1 LRTRA
6 SRQQG
11 ATQRESGQGQNH
23 AIYHAS
29 FDAGIAAKG
38 SLLSIEPAIYS
49 AITANASGRNASNS
63 CFVGTL
69 FAFRGGKTLMLSKRW
84 GFTAVLMVLAAVWES
99 PQAHAGDLTIMI
111 PRRSKLTPVQRLN
124 REGVEALQKHKYAK
138 AEQLFYKAYLFDP
151 EDPFT
156 LNNLGYISELN
167 GQVDR
172 AERYYTLAAVQS
184 SDAVVDVASARQMK
198 GRPMKEAL
206 ALSNEPLQI
215 NHANVEA
222 VRLLAEGRAPEADLL
237 LQPALN
243 RDPHNIFTL
252 NNMGVAKEMEGEEQ
266 EALKYYD
273 QAGAGQTGA
282 TAVVTTNSTW
292 RGRPVIEMAREN
304 AKALRDHLAHE
315 QELPEQ
321 VAELNLR
328 GVSAVNRNDL
338 RTADADFRKAYALD
352 PNDAFTLNN
361 IGYVAE
367 LEGDR
372 ETAEFFYE
380 HARQGIEA
388 SATVGVATR
397 RTAEGQ
403 KLFTVAADSTSRV
416 EAKVAQDRAALQ
428 RHNEP
433 VALRRRDNSIVND
446 SIPQVPAAGIS
457 PQR

>member
-1 LRTRA
+1 
-6 SRQQG
+6 
-11 ATQRESGQGQNH
+11 
-23 AIYHAS
+23 
-29 FDAGIAAKG
+29 
-38 SLLSIEPAIYS
+38 
-49 AITANASGRNASNS
+49 
-63 CFVGTL
+63 
-69 FAFRGGKTLMLSKRW
+69 MLSKRW
-84 GFTAVLMVLAAVWES
+84 RFTAVLIVWAAVGGS
-99 PQAHAGDLTIMI
+99 PYAHAGDLTIMI

-124 REGVEALQKHKYAK
+124 REGVAALQKHKYAK

-172 AERYYTLAAVQS
+172 AELYYALAAAQS

-206 ALSNEPLQI
+206 ALTREPLQI

-222 VRLLAEGRAPEADLL
+222 VRLLSGGRAPEADLL
-237 LQPALN
+237 LQQALKS
-243 RDPHNIFTL
+243 DPHNIFTL
-252 NNMGVAKEMEGEEQ
+252 NNLGVAKEMEGEEQ
-266 EALKYYD
+266 EALEYYD
-273 QAGAGQTGA
+273 RASSGQADAA
-282 TAVVTTNSTW
+282 AVVTTNSTW
-292 RGRPVIEMAREN
+292 RGRPVIAMAREN
-304 AKALRDHLAHE
+304 AKALRDHLGHE
-315 QELPEQ
+315 QELPER

-338 RTADADFRKAYALD
+338 RTADADFRKAYSLD

-380 HARQGIEA
+380 HARQAIEA

-403 KLFTVAADSTSRV
+403 KLFAVAADSTSRV
-416 EAKVAQDRAALQ
+416 EARVAQDRAALQ
-428 RHNEP
+428 KQNGL
-433 VALRRRDNSIVND
+433 VALRRRDDSIVND
-446 SIPQVPAAGIS
+446 SIPQAPAPSIS
-457 PQR
+457 PQRQER

>member
-1 LRTRA
+1 
-6 SRQQG
+6 
-11 ATQRESGQGQNH
+11 
-23 AIYHAS
+23 
-29 FDAGIAAKG
+29 
-38 SLLSIEPAIYS
+38 
-49 AITANASGRNASNS
+49 
-63 CFVGTL
+63 
-69 FAFRGGKTLMLSKRW
+69 MLSKRW
-84 GFTAVLMVLAAVWES
+84 CFAAVLIVLAAVWGS
-99 PQAHAGDLTIMI
+99 PPAGAGDLTIMI

-172 AERYYTLAAVQS
+172 AARYYALAAAQS

-206 ALSNEPLQI
+206 ALTHQPLQI

-222 VRLLAEGRAPEADLL
+222 VRLLSEGRAPEADLL
-237 LQPALN
+237 LELALT

-273 QAGAGQTGA
+273 QAGAGQADA

-338 RTADADFRKAYALD
+338 RTADADFRKAYSLD

-416 EAKVAQDRAALQ
+416 EAKVAQARAALQ
-428 RHNEP
+428 SHNEP

-446 SIPQVPAAGIS
+446 SIPQEPARNVS